1 MHHALS
7 TAVNAFRRWASERP
21 VDERSGEWE
30 CDYAK
35 WPEINAAFLTHIKT
49 GPPHASTAGDIAD
62 LLYAIGRDNETA
74 YLVRELAGREDW
86 FLFLLPHALAV
97 NDPDVKWQF
106 AVQLGVGAFPFVAAE
121 SALLKLVQDEHE
133 YVRRMALQGLGR
145 MASPHAEPLCVRAW
159 ESNHEYQRIM
169 VLWVLK
175 ELKSRNLHEYILLA
189 KADGRQFLM
198 RNVAEIENGMAP
210 SDSQV
215 DQRQHT

>member
-1 MHHALS
+1 MHNALS
-7 TAVNAFRRWASERP
+7 TAVNAFRRWASAHP

-49 GPPHASTAGDIAD
+49 GSPQASTPGDIAD
-62 LLYAIGRDNETA
+62 LLYAMGRDNETA
-74 YLVRELAGREDW
+74 YLARELARHEDW
-86 FLFLLPHALAV
+86 FLFLLPYALLV

-121 SALLKLVQDEHE
+121 SALLILVQDEHE

-145 MASPHAEPLCVRAW
+145 MASLHAEPLCARAW
-159 ESNHEYQRIM
+159 DSNHEYQRIM

-175 ELKSRNLHEYILLA
+175 ELKSGKLHEYILLA

-198 RNVAEIENGMAP
+198 RNAVEIEDGMA
-210 SDSQV
+210 SSNG
-215 DQRQHT
+215 

>member
-1 MHHALS
+1 MQDALS
-7 TAVNAFRRWASERP
+7 TAVNAFRRWASAHP

-35 WPEINAAFLTHIKT
+35 WPEINAAFLKHIKT
-49 GPPHASTAGDIAD
+49 GSPQASTAGDIAD

-74 YLVRELAGREDW
+74 YLVRQLARHEDW
-86 FLFLLPHALAV
+86 FLFLLQHALVA

-133 YVRRMALQGLGR
+133 YVRRMALQALGR
-145 MASPHAEPLCVRAW
+145 RASLHAEPLCERAW
-159 ESNHEYQRIM
+159 ATHHEYQRIM

-175 ELKSRNLHEYILLA
+175 EVKSRKLHEYILLA
-189 KADGRQFLM
+189 KADGRKFLM
-198 RNVAEIENGMAP
+198 CNAVQIEDGMAP
-210 SDSQV
+210 SYG
-215 DQRQHT
+215 